1 MEAKYDS
8 FTDEELI
15 DRLKNGEK
23 EIIDYIM
30 EKYKNLV
37 RKNAKAMFLIGADTE
52 DLLQEGMI
60 GLFKAVR
67 DFDSTKQSSF
77 YNFANICIN
86 RQIYSAIKASNRKK
100 HLPLNTYISL
110 YSQENEEESQLIRQV
125 ISKDTDN
132 PEVLLISRENFE
144 DLKKRVNKRLSPF
157 EKKVLN
163 FYLDDYSYEDISKLT
178 GKPKK
183 SIDNAIQRIRGKISD
198 MSYI

>member
-67 DFDSTKQSSF
+67 DFDSSKQSSF

-144 DLKKRVNKRLSPF
+144 DLKKRVNKRLSPI

>member
-67 DFDSTKQSSF
+67 DFDSSKQSSF

-157 EKKVLN
+157 EKKVLIL
-163 FYLDDYSYEDISKLT
+163 YLDDYSYEDISKLT

>member
-1 MEAKYDS
+1 MKYEKM
-8 FTDEELI
+8 TDEQLI
-15 DRLKNGEK
+15 QKLRDGDNR
-23 EIIDYIM
+23 IVDYIM

-67 DFDSTKQSSF
+67 DFDSSKQSSF

-132 PEVLLISRENFE
+132 PEVLLNFE